1 VRIARLAK
9 SWSIGFMGYSDDVI
23 QQAQSS
29 AREIEREPARRSA
42 AADWPQSDEPRAVEH
57 ASRGGG
63 SRRRFLG
70 RSGRILIYTPP
81 LIQLFFPTKAMA
93 ASPSS

>member
-1 VRIARLAK
+1 
-9 SWSIGFMGYSDDVI
+9 MGYNDEVI
-23 QQAQSS
+23 RRDINDGDGQ
-29 AREIEREPARRSA
+29 RGPARRSTA
-42 AADWPQSDEPRAVEH
+42 PDAPQNEERRAVEH

>member
-1 VRIARLAK
+1 
-9 SWSIGFMGYSDDVI
+9 MGYHDQVVRQEQNAAD
-23 QQAQSS
+23 QRQ
-29 AREIEREPARRSA
+29 PARRSTPP
-42 AADWPQSDEPRAVEH
+42 DVPQNEGRRTIEYP
-57 ASRGGG
+57 SRGGG